1 VWCTID
7 SESEPSLTPSSS
19 ILRTRPS
26 RGLSDRAIE
35 SPRMCN
41 ALGLLADVAKAP
53 LLLLAVGRVDVDVD
67 VDVDV
72 MSCARIDGDDVGT
85 VGRGARMAAFRRGED
100 CRTPLALRLGEPD
113 TAEGDV
119 DVEAKVVE
127 ALGATKLE
135 VV

>member
-1 VWCTID
+1 
-7 SESEPSLTPSSS
+7 
-19 ILRTRPS
+19 
-26 RGLSDRAIE
+26 
-35 SPRMCN
+35 MCN

-53 LLLLAVGRVDVDVD
+53 LLLLAVGRVVDVDVVDDVDVD
-67 VDVDV
+67 VV
-72 MSCARIDGDDVGT
+72 SCARIDGDDVGT

-119 DVEAKVVE
+119 DVDVDVEAKVVE